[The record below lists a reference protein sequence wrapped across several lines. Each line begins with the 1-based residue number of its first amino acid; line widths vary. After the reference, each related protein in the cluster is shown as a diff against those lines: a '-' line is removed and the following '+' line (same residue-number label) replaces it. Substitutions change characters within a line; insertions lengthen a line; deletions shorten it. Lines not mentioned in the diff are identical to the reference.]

1 MFAVLLLLLVAY
13 AILALAATA
22 LTAERGP
29 RRDRGTPETAVCIQ
43 SQVDLA
49 PADVEPDLIERQVA
63 AS

>member
-22 LTAERGP
+22 LTAEGGP
-29 RRDRGTPETAVCIQ
+29 RRDRRTLEAAACIQ
-43 SQVDLA
+43 SQVDPA
-49 PADVEPDLIERQVA
+49 PTDVEPDLIERQVA